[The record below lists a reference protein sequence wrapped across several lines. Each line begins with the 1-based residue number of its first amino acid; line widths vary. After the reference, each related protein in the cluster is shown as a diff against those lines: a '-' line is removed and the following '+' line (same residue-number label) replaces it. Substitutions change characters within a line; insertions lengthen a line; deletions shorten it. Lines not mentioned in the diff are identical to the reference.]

1 MIVAGSESFD
11 PKLSS
16 ATLDGLKV
24 IDLAQIDPKLSSA
37 TLNCLEVIN
46 LAQVVG
52 ALVSIV
58 CQEHWRTDFVTVTK
72 LQFLMLFSPSRS
84 ITVLSDLYHP
94 LLPQP
99 LKVYN
104 NYLHYKLFWKMMS

>member
-1 MIVAGSESFD
+1 MIVAGSKSFG
-11 PKLSS
+11 PNLSS

-24 IDLAQIDPKLSSA
+24 IDLTQIDPKLSSA

-46 LAQVVG
+46 LAQIVG

-58 CQEHWRTDFVTVTK
+58 CQEHRRMDSVAVTK

-84 ITVLSDLYHP
+84 ITVFIQNL
-94 LLPQP
+94 
-99 LKVYN
+99 
-104 NYLHYKLFWKMMS
+104 